1 MLPVYQFRSLLSL
14 RTYLLQGFIKGNS
27 PYLLTF
33 HSALVYN
40 VCIISSLYILKR
52 LGTPRMRGGVTKTI
66 KETVRADAKSTVQ
79 KTASN
84 LLRALQK
91 GIKKYNVKG
100 VVFTGY
106 LQLT

>member
-1 MLPVYQFRSLLSL
+1 
-14 RTYLLQGFIKGNS
+14 
-27 PYLLTF
+27 
-33 HSALVYN
+33 
-40 VCIISSLYILKR
+40 
-52 LGTPRMRGGVTKTI
+52 MRGDVTKTI